1 MPGWARPVRIFCSS
15 PLNASIER
23 AIFCSAVFLMSAIV
37 ISHSSRG
44 NAGPLPSFLDP
55 LGGPGA
61 KRQVR
66 GQSYVNE
73 RALVLALDDA
83 LERARLEDR
92 EDADR
97 QLLVAAER
105 ERGRVEHLQ
114 VLDDGLVEADA
125 RIARRARV
133 LVRVGAV

>member
-37 ISHSSRG
+37 ISLS
-44 NAGPLPSFLDP
+44 
-55 LGGPGA
+55 
-61 KRQVR
+61 
-66 GQSYVNE
+66 SYVNE
-73 RALVLALDDA
+73 RAFVLALDDA
-83 LERARLEDR
+83 LQRARLEDR

-114 VLDDGLVEADA
+114 VLDDGLVETDA
-125 RIARRARV
+125 RVARRARV
-133 LVRVGAV
+133 LVRV